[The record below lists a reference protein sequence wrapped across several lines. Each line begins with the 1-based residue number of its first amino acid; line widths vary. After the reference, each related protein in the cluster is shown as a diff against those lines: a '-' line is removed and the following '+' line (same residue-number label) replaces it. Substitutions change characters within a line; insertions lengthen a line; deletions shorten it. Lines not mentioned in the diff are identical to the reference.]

1 MAGSR
6 AESPS
11 DRFAG
16 KVALVTGAAGGI
28 GGATCEL
35 LARGGARIV
44 AVDLERD
51 ALQPVLAAVSA
62 LGSEALAVAG
72 DVSSAADV
80 ERSFKAGSERFGGID
95 YVVNN
100 AGIEGVVRP
109 LEDYPE
115 DVFDRVLAVNVR
127 GVFLGLKYAHPV
139 LRARGGGAIVN
150 VSSVA
155 GITGNPLIS
164 AYIASKHAVIGLTR
178 SAAQSY
184 PAAGIRVNA
193 VLPAPVDTRMMRSLE
208 DGFAPGAGESV
219 KQMMSAQVPL
229 GRYAEPAEVA
239 SVIAF
244 LLGDDAR
251 YVNGS
256 LYTVDGGMTTF

>member
-1 MAGSR
+1 MEQGQGAGR
-6 AESPS
+6 TQ
-11 DRFAG
+11 RFAG
-16 KVALVTGAAGGI
+16 KVAVVTGAAGGI
-28 GGATCEL
+28 GRATCSL
-35 LARGGARIV
+35 LARDGARVV
-44 AVDLERD
+44 AVDLERGLLD
-51 ALQPVLAAVSA
+51 AVVDAVAAA
-62 LGSEALAVAG
+62 GSEALAVVA

-80 ERSFKAGSERFGGID
+80 QRYLDEATRRFGGVD
-95 YVVNN
+95 FLVNN

-115 DVFDRVLAVNVR
+115 DVFERVMAVNVR

-150 VSSVA
+150 LSSIA
-155 GITGNPLIS
+155 GITGNPMVS

-178 SAAQSY
+178 SAAMSY

-193 VLPAPVDTRMMRSLE
+193 VLPAPIDTRMMRSLE
-208 DGFAPGAGESV
+208 EGFAPGAGEV
-219 KQMMSAQVPL
+219 LRQTMTAQIPL
-229 GRYAEPAEVA
+229 GRYGAPEEVA
-239 SVIAF
+239 AVIAF
-244 LLGDDAR
+244 LLSDDAR